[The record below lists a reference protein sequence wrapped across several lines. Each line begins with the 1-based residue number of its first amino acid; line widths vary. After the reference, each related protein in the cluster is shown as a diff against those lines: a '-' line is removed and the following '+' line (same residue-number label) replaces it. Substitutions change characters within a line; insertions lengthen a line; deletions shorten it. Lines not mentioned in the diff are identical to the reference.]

1 MDAWDFANHFSSPP
15 ADLDN
20 DDSFTMSSSRAVHHF
35 VSPEKEVNAGLWSLF
50 AGATICLGLRLY
62 CKLRRQG
69 LWWDD
74 YILILS
80 WVVLLTADIFI
91 SYEFATGYVVKT
103 WNDRMLILVTISSCL
118 TTAGQT
124 WSKSAFAVTLLRMTN
139 AWQKAICIITLIV
152 LNIFL
157 VLKVF
162 VNWSK
167 YCDKSGY
174 QNWWRMPG
182 FCIDYQAVHDIK
194 NGGNIFN
201 IVADFVLALFPW
213 MVTWKLKISLKEK
226 IALCITMSLGIVV
239 AIISAVRT
247 AWMNDP
253 SVDAYNDYYFWR
265 QGLSM
270 VWYSAEV
277 AGTIIVQSIPLMR
290 PLLNDMHSSLAS
302 RKLNS
307 DADRGYGPGKS
318 IKSAKRR
325 TLTLILQGADMTDD
339 VNGTDDKKRED
350 VDRMHLT
357 QDENGKIVLRRR
369 TQEPPM
375 EYEESRMASRRLGED
390 EIGLTQDSKGRIVM
404 TSDYHADGDLGQT
417 PAYSAH
423 RGPEDIPKYS
433 AHACLEEI
441 PEYDDHGELEQ
452 IPEYRSIE
460 DKEEIPMTEFHATTS
475 K

>member
-1 MDAWDFANHFSSPP
+1 
-15 ADLDN
+15 
-20 DDSFTMSSSRAVHHF
+20 MSSSRATHHF

-50 AGATICLGLRLY
+50 GGATVCLGLRLY

-152 LNIFL
+152 LNVFL

-182 FCIDYQAVHDIK
+182 FCMDYQAVHDIK
-194 NGGNIFN
+194 IGGNIFN
-201 IVADFVLALFPW
+201 IIADFVLALFPW

-226 IALCITMSLGIVV
+226 IALCITMSLGVVV

-253 SVDAYNDYYFWR
+253 RVDAYNDYYFWR

-290 PLLNDMHSSLAS
+290 PLVNDMHSSLTS
-302 RKLNS
+302 RKLGS
-307 DADRGYGPGKS
+307 GADRKSHGPGKS
-318 IKSAKRR
+318 MKSSKRR
-325 TLTLILQGADMTDD
+325 TLALILQGAGMTDD
-339 VNGTDDKKRED
+339 ESGQNDKKRVD

-357 QDENGKIVLRRR
+357 QDENGKIVLRRKNGE
-369 TQEPPM
+369 QPM
-375 EYEESRMASRRLGED
+375 EYENSRVATRRLED
-390 EIGLTQDSKGRIVM
+390 EEIGLTQDQKGRIVM
-404 TSDYHADGDLGQT
+404 TSEYHVGGDLGES
-417 PAYSAH
+417 PVHSAH
-423 RGPEDIPKYS
+423 RG
-433 AHACLEEI
+433 LEEI
-441 PEYDDHGELEQ
+441 PEYDTHGGLEQ
-452 IPEYRSIE
+452 IPEYRSTE
-460 DKEEIPMTEFHATTS
+460 YKEQIPMTEFHAITS